1 MNALIQEAAT
11 ATASTAN
18 RPDSGF
24 PAINCSPAEESM
36 STTRILKVNGER
48 ITPEWL
54 RAVAD
59 EIDEQ
64 SQWAMFEVEN
74 DIGQQPSGWGGYT
87 KVFVDMQDDSRSS
100 AAIEIETAVESS
112 DGPLKTRLGIGLYRY
127 RDDVLALLEIL
138 ARGSHGF

>member
-1 MNALIQEAAT
+1 M
-11 ATASTAN
+11 
-18 RPDSGF
+18 G
-24 PAINCSPAEESM
+24 
-36 STTRILKVNGER
+36 TTTIVKVNGER

-54 RAVAD
+54 RSVAD

-64 SQWAMFEVEN
+64 RQRAIFEVEN
-74 DIGQQPSGWGGYT
+74 DIGQQPAGWGGYT
-87 KVFVDMQDDSRSS
+87 KVFVDMQDDSRSA

-112 DGPLKTRLGIGLYRY
+112 EGLLKTRLGIGLYRY

>member
-1 MNALIQEAAT
+1 
-11 ATASTAN
+11 
-18 RPDSGF
+18 
-24 PAINCSPAEESM
+24 M
-36 STTRILKVNGER
+36 STTRVLKVNGER

-64 SQWAMFEVEN
+64 GQWAMFEVEN

-87 KVFVDMQDDSRSS
+87 KVFVDMQDDLRAS
-100 AAIEIETAVESS
+100 AAIEIETAVETSE
-112 DGPLKTRLGIGLYRY
+112 GPLKTRLGIGLYRY